1 MGLGPWEI
9 FWIFLA
15 ILLIFGGKKI
25 PEIARAMGKGMNE
38 FHKAKREIT
47 DSLNESVT
55 EENDAKE
62 TNSDEYKQIEKD
74 DTVKKSEEE
83 KKTEKK

>member
-38 FHKAKREIT
+38 FNKAKREIT
-47 DSLNESVT
+47 DSINSAAE
-55 EENDAKE
+55 EENKTVLLDDKE
-62 TNSDEYKQIEKD
+62 S
-74 DTVKKSEEE
+74 KKSAESD
-83 KKTEKK
+83 KS

>member
-38 FHKAKREIT
+38 FNKAKREIT
-47 DSLNESVT
+47 DSINESANEDKDPKNVIQKK
-55 EENDAKE
+55 EEKN
-62 TNSDEYKQIEKD
+62 
-74 DTVKKSEEE
+74 KSE
-83 KKTEKK
+83 KIDA

>member
-38 FHKAKREIT
+38 FNKAKREIT
-47 DSLNESVT
+47 ESLNEPET
-55 EENDAKE
+55 DYKNPEKE
-62 TNSDEYKQIEKD
+62 IKEKEIKTD
-74 DTVKKSEEE
+74 KKDTDKK
-83 KKTEKK
+83 

>member
-38 FHKAKREIT
+38 FNKAKKEIT
-47 DSLNESVT
+47 ESI
-55 EENDAKE
+55 N
-62 TNSDEYKQIEKD
+62 KD
-74 DTVKKSEEE
+74 DADNIEE
-83 KKTEKK
+83 KKEIVKKENKTKNTVEPS

>member
-38 FHKAKREIT
+38 FNKAKREIT
-47 DSLNESVT
+47 ESLNEPET
-55 EENDAKE
+55 DYKNPEKE
-62 TNSDEYKQIEKD
+62 IK
-74 DTVKKSEEE
+74 EE
-83 KKTEKK
+83 KTETDKKDTDKK

>member
-38 FHKAKREIT
+38 FNKAKREIT
-47 DSLNESVT
+47 ESLNEPET
-55 EENDAKE
+55 DYKKPEKE
-62 TNSDEYKQIEKD
+62 I
-74 DTVKKSEEE
+74 KSEENKKE
-83 KKTEKK
+83 KNE

>member
-25 PEIARAMGKGMNE
+25 PEIARAMGKGINE
-38 FHKAKREIT
+38 FNKAKREIT
-47 DSLNESVT
+47 ESLNEPET
-55 EENDAKE
+55 DYKKPEKE
-62 TNSDEYKQIEKD
+62 I
-74 DTVKKSEEE
+74 KSEENKKE
-83 KKTEKK
+83 KNE

>member
-38 FHKAKREIT
+38 FNKAKREIT
-47 DSLNESVT
+47 DSVNSASEEGNKTVVMDKADFKASSES
-55 EENDAKE
+55 
-62 TNSDEYKQIEKD
+62 Y
-74 DTVKKSEEE
+74 KKS
-83 KKTEKK
+83 KDK

>member
-38 FHKAKREIT
+38 FNKAKREIT
-47 DSLNESVT
+47 DSINES
-55 EENDAKE
+55 E
-62 TNSDEYKQIEKD
+62 TDKKDMEKD
-74 DTVKKSEEE
+74 IVKKEE
-83 KKTEKK
+83 KDTPEKSVISDQ

>member
-38 FHKAKREIT
+38 FNKAKREIT
-47 DSLNESVT
+47 ESLNESET
-55 EENDAKE
+55 DYKKPKKE
-62 TNSDEYKQIEKD
+62 IK
-74 DTVKKSEEE
+74 EE
-83 KKTEKK
+83 KTETDKKDTDKK